1 MPRHGPAKLCPTF
14 CMVLLESSG
23 HCGSEMGDFP
33 TAQDIMCTSQCKLHA
48 TVSHPNPRNQAPASS
63 SPYRIFRL
71 RGPLRDFMQT
81 GRSPA
86 AAYTQ
91 AGARN
96 SRRSPPPVN
105 GQRHPCD
112 VRGIVAQQKGH
123 LHPVHARAWSAFRSM
138 HARIRRC
145 AALTGHSPA
154 PPRHESKAS
163 TLCWT
168 THRGRDLL
176 RASSPPHRSTFQGE
190 PRQWCLGNRILHVCS
205 GGGR

>member
-1 MPRHGPAKLCPTF
+1 
-14 CMVLLESSG
+14 
-23 HCGSEMGDFP
+23 MGRPNFVPHFAWSCLSRADIVGVKWVIFP
-33 TAQDIMCTSQCKLHA
+33 QRKISCVQ
-48 TVSHPNPRNQAPASS
+48 VSAS
-63 SPYRIFRL
+63 
-71 RGPLRDFMQT
+71 FMQLFLIRIPAIRHQPLAHHT
-81 GRSPA
+81 ESFAYAVLFGIGFHANRPVTRSCV
-86 AAYTQ
+86 Y

-96 SRRSPPPVN
+96 SRRSPSPVN

>member
-91 AGARN
+91 ELATHAAVH
-96 SRRSPPPVN
+96 PPSTGSATPVMYEASSLN
-105 GQRHPCD
+105 KKDTYTQCTHVLGQPSAQCM
-112 VRGIVAQQKGH
+112 RG
-123 LHPVHARAWSAFRSM
+123 LD
-138 HARIRRC
+138 
-145 AALTGHSPA
+145 AALPWAFSRPA
-154 PPRHESKAS
+154 PPRKQSEHSLLDDSPRPRPPQGVLAAAS
-163 TLCWT
+163 EYVP
-168 THRGRDLL
+168 R
-176 RASSPPHRSTFQGE
+176 RAPSMV
-190 PRQWCLGNRILHVCS
+190 PRQ
-205 GGGR
+205 